1 MTSQGQRDNNSQAIR
16 PIPQHFFKII
26 LSRCLRDGKL
36 RFPKK
41 FVSKYGEGLSNLALL
56 KLPNG
61 AEWKVELTQCD
72 GGVWFQKGWQ
82 EFLEYYSIKLGHLL
96 VFKYEGHSRFR
107 VLVFDE
113 SATEIEYPFNSSLG
127 EDKLDAEIL
136 ASPREETRADGS
148 VEILDDFPKDAKTR
162 EKSWLPCPQAH
173 KMMRTNPSEKTMSTS
188 NMPTLAQQNL
198 HSTKQELEGAEGIF
212 ITEQCPKYNF
222 LRTRTMSVDEKTRA
236 LEKASG
242 FKPENPYFVA
252 VMQPSYVG
260 SRNYLN
266 LPISF
271 AKSYLNKKVDDIILR
286 VSDGRYWSVKYIFQ
300 MSATMSRGVFGC
312 GWRVFARDNNLEV
325 GDVCVFELIKGIK
338 TSFQVVI
345 FHATQ
350 ECCPQSPG
358 ELKFS
363 AKGETRDMPN
373 SPMRRQSHIFKKQRW
388 TAGDKAR
395 ALERASSFKSENP
408 FLTVAMFPSHV
419 CNNSNLAVPGSF
431 LKSRYMKERRQIVML
446 QVGDESW
453 PVTVLSTSSRVTM
466 SGGWSTFARD
476 NKLQAGDVCVFEL
489 IKSDDDI
496 LKVSIF
502 RCLG

>member
-1 MTSQGQRDNNSQAIR
+1 MTSQGQRDCDSTASTLKA
-16 PIPQHFFKII
+16 PHFFKII
-26 LSRCLRDGKL
+26 LPRCLQDRKL

-41 FVSKYGEGLSNLALL
+41 FVRKYGEGLSNLALL

-61 AEWKVELTQCD
+61 AEWKVELRQCD

-96 VFKYEGHSRFR
+96 VFKYEGHSRFN

-136 ASPREETRADGS
+136 ASPMEETRADGS
-148 VEILDDFPKDAKTR
+148 VEILDDFPKDTKTR
-162 EKSWLPCPQAH
+162 EKSWLPCPRAH
-173 KMMRTNPSEKTMSTS
+173 KMMRTNPSEKTTS
-188 NMPTLAQQNL
+188 NLNMPRLAQQNL
-198 HSTKQELEGAEGIF
+198 HSTKQELE
-212 ITEQCPKYNF
+212 EQCPKYNVP
-222 LRTRTMSVDEKTRA
+222 RTRTMRVDEKTRA

-260 SRNYLN
+260 SKNYLN
-266 LPISF
+266 LPLRF
-271 AKSYLNKKVDDIILR
+271 AKSYLNKKVDTIILR
-286 VSDGRYWSVKYIFQ
+286 VLDGRYWSVKYIFQ

-312 GWRVFARDNNLEV
+312 GWKVFAQDNNLEV
-325 GDVCVFELIKGIK
+325 GDVCVFELIEGIE

-350 ECCPQSPG
+350 EHCPQSPG

-363 AKGETRDMPN
+363 AKRESRNMTN
-373 SPMRRQSHIFKKQRW
+373 SPTRRQSHISKRQQW
-388 TAGDKAR
+388 TARDKAR

-408 FLTVAMFPSHV
+408 FLMVVMWPSHV
-419 CNNSNLAVPGSF
+419 CKNSNLVSFEFQAVPDSF
-431 LKSRYMKERRQIVML
+431 LKSRYMKERRRIVML

-453 PVTVLSTSSRVTM
+453 PVTVLTTSARVTM

-476 NKLQAGDVCVFEL
+476 NKLQTGDVCVFEL